1 MLCFYIHVCCL
12 LFFDTV
18 CFLQVW
24 IFALIGPPGPKM
36 KFLEG
41 GSVINS
47 WAQMGHQYA
56 SAFSGWSA
64 FRTVADKMKKYRGSK
79 LQTGLGSKVR
89 AKVL

>member
-1 MLCFYIHVCCL
+1 MFSHKCVCL
-12 LFFDTV
+12 LFFDIV

-24 IFALIGPPGPKM
+24 FFGLIGHWGPNM
-36 KFLEG
+36 KFPEG
-41 GSVINS
+41 GSVVNS

-64 FRTVADKMKKYRGSK
+64 FRMVADKMKKYRGSK
-79 LQTGLGSKVR
+79 VQTGLGSKVR